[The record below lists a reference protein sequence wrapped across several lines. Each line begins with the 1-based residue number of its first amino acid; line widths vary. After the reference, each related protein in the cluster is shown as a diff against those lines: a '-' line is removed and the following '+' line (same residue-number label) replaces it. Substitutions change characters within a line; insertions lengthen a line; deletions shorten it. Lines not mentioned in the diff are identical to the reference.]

1 MELLQSMQV
10 FAKLAELGSFTKVAE
25 AMQAGRPHVTR
36 TIQDLEASLG
46 VRLFQRTTRK
56 VKLTAEGE
64 RFYERVK
71 ALLAN
76 IAETTS
82 MFDRSGSTLRGR
94 LRIDIPTA
102 FAQRSFMGS
111 LRRFTQAFPE
121 IELALGVTDR
131 TVDLVAEGIDCALR
145 IGELPDS
152 SMVAREIGTAT
163 MVTCASPDYL
173 QACGEPRTLEDL
185 VDHCCVSFIS
195 GQNNRPLPWHFS
207 VGGGDRPHTPHG
219 GITVNESN
227 AYVQCG
233 VAGFGLLQAP
243 GITVETLLASGELV
257 EVLKPFRPRA
267 RPVSVLYPS
276 RTHLAPQVNAFVDW
290 LKEHFPVLHP
300 GWFNAH
306 QDVHG
311 DKWREER

>member
-1 MELLQSMQV
+1 MELLQAMQV

-25 AMQAGRPHVTR
+25 AMQSGRAHVTR

-56 VKLTAEGE
+56 VKLTTEGE

-71 ALLAN
+71 EILAD

-82 MFDRSGSTLRGR
+82 MFDRNGSTLRGR

-102 FAQRSFMGS
+102 FSQRGFMES
-111 LRRFTQAFPE
+111 LRRFTEAFPE

-131 TVDLVAEGIDCALR
+131 MVDLVAEGIDCVLR
-145 IGELPDS
+145 IGDLPDS
-152 SMVAREIGTAT
+152 SMVAREIGTAV
-163 MVTCASPDYL
+163 MVTCASPGYL
-173 QACGEPRTLEDL
+173 RAFGVPTTLQDL
-185 VDHCCVSFIS
+185 TDHRCVSFLS
-195 GQNNRPLPWHFS
+195 GQSNRPLHWHFS
-207 VGGGDRPHTPHG
+207 VDGEDHPHTPRG

-233 VAGFGLLQAP
+233 VAGFGIVQAP
-243 GITVETLLASGELV
+243 GITVETFLASGELV
-257 EVLKPFRPRA
+257 EVLKAHRPKPRL
-267 RPVSVLYPS
+267 VSVLYPS
-276 RTHLAPQVNAFVDW
+276 RTHLAPQVDAFVEW

-300 GWFNAH
+300 SWFTAA
-306 QDVHG
+306 
-311 DKWREER
+311 